1 MPEEYWNEQ
10 AKGILKAQLARRNM
24 RYHDLALS
32 LQAMGLEENQN
43 SIATKLSRGT
53 FSFAFFLQCMYALR
67 IDGVD
72 FEFNTNQ
79 NTEER

>member
-24 RYHDLALS
+24 RYHDLALA
-32 LQAMGLEENQN
+32 LQAIGLEENQN
-43 SIATKLSRGT
+43 SISTKLNRGT

-67 IDGVD
+67 IDYID
-72 FEFNTNQ
+72 FELNPNQ
-79 NTEER
+79 NTEEI

>member
-10 AKGILKAQLARRNM
+10 AKNILKAYLARKNM
-24 RYHDLALS
+24 RYHDLALA

-67 IDGVD
+67 IDNI
-72 FEFNTNQ
+72 ELNLEQ
-79 NTEER
+79 NI

>member
-10 AKGILKAQLARRNM
+10 AKSILKAYLTRKNM
-24 RYHDLALS
+24 RYHDLALA

-67 IDGVD
+67 IDNI
-72 FEFNTNQ
+72 ELNLEQ
-79 NTEER
+79 NI

>member
-1 MPEEYWNEQ
+1 MPEEQYWNEQ

-24 RYHDLALS
+24 RYHDLALA

-43 SIATKLSRGT
+43 SIATKMSRGT

-67 IDGVD
+67 IDNI
-72 FEFNTNQ
+72 ELNLEQ
-79 NTEER
+79 NI